1 MTHRLYYDDSYISEF
16 DAQTVSCTETDR
28 GFEVV
33 LNRSAF
39 YPGGGGQPCDTGC
52 IGGVRVSEAFVRG
65 GDIVHITDTPVSGNV
80 RCEIDFDIRFRRMQ
94 NHTGEHIVSGLLCS
108 TFGADNVGFHM
119 GSEDV
124 TLDINVEITKDDLRN
139 IELLANRA
147 IYENI
152 PVNIF
157 YPERDTLADLEFRS
171 KKDFAEDETV
181 RIVEICGYD
190 RCACAA
196 THVKSAGEIGIIKFI
211 GMIRYKG
218 GMRIHMLCGGDA
230 LDDVLAKCDAL
241 DDAARSLSVKPVEIP
256 EAVERLEERLGAVK
270 VECAGLKRT
279 IATKTAEHS
288 ESGIMFFDSFSAE
301 ALRIAVNEA
310 LRRFPNA
317 AAFSGNDK
325 DGYTFVLASA
335 AGEAVK
341 ILQKMKTALKISG
354 GGKDAMVSGKC
365 FSAREEIE
373 KTEL

>member
-196 THVKSAGEIGIIKFI
+196 THVKSAGEI
-211 GMIRYKG
+211 
-218 GMRIHMLCGGDA
+218 
-230 LDDVLAKCDAL
+230 
-241 DDAARSLSVKPVEIP
+241 
-256 EAVERLEERLGAVK
+256 
-270 VECAGLKRT
+270 
-279 IATKTAEHS
+279 
-288 ESGIMFFDSFSAE
+288 
-301 ALRIAVNEA
+301 
-310 LRRFPNA
+310 
-317 AAFSGNDK
+317 
-325 DGYTFVLASA
+325 
-335 AGEAVK
+335 
-341 ILQKMKTALKISG
+341 
-354 GGKDAMVSGKC
+354 
-365 FSAREEIE
+365 
-373 KTEL
+373 